1 MCTAGLKHQTVGCAG
16 KADIIIFMKYLGVDY
31 GLRRVGLAVSEGSL
45 ASAWKVLEVSGLADA
60 LEKISG
66 IVVSENIGEIIIGM
80 PGGDIGK
87 ATERFIKE
95 MQKKGYKIISWDE
108 TLSTRHAQDLM
119 IQLGK
124 SKKTRKLSD
133 AYSAAEILQNYLD
146 STKKTI

>member
-1 MCTAGLKHQTVGCAG
+1 
-16 KADIIIFMKYLGVDY
+16 MKYLGIDY
-31 GLRRVGLAVSEGSL
+31 GLKRVGLAFSEGSL
-45 ASAWKVLEVSGLADA
+45 ASAWKVLEINSLTDA
-60 LEKISG
+60 LEKISRVVASEG
-66 IVVSENIGEIIIGM
+66 IDEVIIGM

-87 ATERFIKE
+87 ATEKFIKG
-95 MQKKGYKIISWDE
+95 MQQRGYKIISWDE

-119 IQLGK
+119 IQLGI